1 MRRVEKVIDLM
12 NEWLGRIV
20 SHFLLFILAV
30 SVIQVFMRYVFKRPL
45 IWVWDVNHY
54 LFASMIFLGAG
65 YHLLHRQIIAVD
77 VLYSRFSPKMKA
89 FADLLAFIA
98 TIIFSITV
106 IWKGWGS
113 AWRSFVAKEVT
124 VSIFAPPLYPLRAL
138 LPIGAIL
145 LLLQAGV
152 QFTRDFFAVFKRDET
167 DTNIIERVGK
177 SGN

>member
-106 IWKGWGS
+106 IWKGGES

-152 QFTRDFFAVFKRDET
+152 QFTRDFFKREKIEA
-167 DTNIIERVGK
+167 NIIEGMEK